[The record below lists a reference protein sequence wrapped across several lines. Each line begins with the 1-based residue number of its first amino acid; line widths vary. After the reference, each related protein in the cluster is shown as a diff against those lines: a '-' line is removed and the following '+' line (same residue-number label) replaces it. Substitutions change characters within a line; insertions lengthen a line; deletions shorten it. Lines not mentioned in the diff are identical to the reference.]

1 MKTRFIGYIVLLM
14 VTMLFPNTAQ
24 VSMAQNSSKNVD
36 RVIVLKG
43 STLKSK
49 ASGFAKLNYKPG
61 KTPYQHFEIVAV
73 GLKSETDYQLFVNGI
88 AFDVKKSNTSGSI
101 EFLFNS
107 QSKDNTLDGAVKLPA
122 ELSSVL
128 AIQNISI
135 REKDLSVALIG
146 DFNQDIS
153 TEASDNDPQVLS
165 LLNSVSMQANQ
176 TETIVLPVTDPD
188 GDALTVTVTCDR
200 GNFITVSGLS
210 LIMAPKDIDV
220 GTHVCSA
227 KVTDTFGLFTTI
239 PFVIT
244 VTAANIAPT
253 ISPIPDQIIKT
264 GEVKDIIV
272 SASDADGNSGLRF
285 VISQGP
291 AFATIV
297 DRGDGTA
304 VLRLAPQQSDT
315 QGGIVTVRVI
325 DAGGLTAQT
334 SFTLTLNKSV
344 TISSVTRA
352 KPNLFI
358 SGVGF
363 GQAGATV
370 TINNQNLSA
379 RVIGQSDSSITLKGS
394 LKKLNLRAGANQ
406 ITVSSGGTTS
416 NTFILNM
423 LDSEE

>member
-1 MKTRFIGYIVLLM
+1 MKARFIGYIVLML
-14 VTMLFPNTAQ
+14 VTMLFPAAHQ
-24 VSMAQNSSKNVD
+24 VSAQDNAGSVN
-36 RVIVLKG
+36 RVAVLKG
-43 STLKSK
+43 AEPTSK
-49 ASGFAKLNYKPG
+49 ASGFAKLFYKSS
-61 KTPYQHFEIVAV
+61 KTPYQRFEVVAV
-73 GLKSETDYQLFVNGI
+73 GLKPATDYQLFVNGV
-88 AFDVKKSNTSGSI
+88 AFDIKKSNTSGSI

-107 QSKDNTLDGAVKLPA
+107 QSKDAITEGSLKLPT

-128 AIQNISI
+128 SIQNISI

-146 DFNQDIS
+146 EFSEKLAPQAD
-153 TEASDNDPQVLS
+153 DNEPQVLS
-165 LLNSVSMQANQ
+165 LLNSVSMVANE
-176 TETIVLPVTDPD
+176 TATIVLPVSDPD
-188 GDALTVTVTCDR
+188 GDAITVTVTCDR

-210 LIMAPKDIDV
+210 LIMAPKDKDV

-244 VTAANIAPT
+244 VTAANRAPS

-264 GEVKDIIV
+264 GEVKDIALQ
-272 SASDADGNSGLRF
+272 ASDPDGNAGLRF
-285 VISQGP
+285 VVSQGP
-291 AFATIV
+291 AFVIVV

-304 VLRLAPQQSDT
+304 VLRIAPQASDT

-334 SFTLTLNKSV
+334 SFTLTVNKAV
-344 TISSVTRA
+344 TVSSVTRA

-363 GQAGATV
+363 GQSGATV
-370 TINNQNLSA
+370 TINNQDLSS
-379 RVIGQSDSSITLKGS
+379 RIIGQSDSSITLKGS
-394 LKKLNLRAGANQ
+394 KKRLNLKPGANQ
-406 ITVSSGGTTS
+406 IIVTSGGITS

-423 LDSEE
+423 LDDEE